1 MNPVLPIVMIVLC
14 AIAGAV
20 AFFYLK
26 RPIQTKTNQI
36 SEKQKTAQE
45 FVNVK
50 DIHDNFLYTRDGQI
64 IAYIKIHP
72 ISIDLFSDSEK
83 EQISKV
89 LTAELSSVQKP
100 FKFLAVSRPV
110 DITPLVN
117 EYQSLLSETTDQKQ
131 KELLRNEIMEISNFA
146 TSGEVIERNF
156 FIMLWSRYREGI
168 ESDLIKECKE
178 MIQKFESVNISSDII
193 KEQEIVRLCNLINNP
208 AYTHIENMD
217 I

>member
-1 MNPVLPIVMIVLC
+1 MDTT
-14 AIAGAV
+14 A
-20 AFFYLK
+20 
-26 RPIQTKTNQI
+26 I
-36 SEKQKTAQE
+36 SENKGW
-45 FVNVK
+45 VK
-50 DIHDNFLYTRDGQI
+50 IYRKLLDN
-64 IAYIKIHP
+64 P
-72 ISIDLFSDSEK
+72 ISKKPNYLSIFIYLLLKVNHKDNDIILEGKKTIIKRGQFLTSIFSIPEFFN
-83 EQISKV
+83 
-89 LTAELSSVQKP
+89 LSTST
-100 FKFLAVSRPV
+100 VSRILKYLETERIIEKLSTNKYSL
-110 DITPLVN
+110 ITVLN
-117 EYQSLLSETTDQKQ
+117 YNLYQDPESIFENKSKTDQKQ

-208 AYTHIENMD
+208 ADTHIENMD

>member
-1 MNPVLPIVMIVLC
+1 MNPVLPIIMIVLC
-14 AIAGAV
+14 VIAGAV
-20 AFFYLK
+20 AFFFLR
-26 RPIQTKTNQI
+26 RPVQAKSNQI

-156 FIMLWSRYREGI
+156 FIMVWSRYREGV
-168 ESDLIKECKE
+168 ESDLIKESKE
-178 MIQKFESVNISSDII
+178 MILKFESVNISSDII

-208 AYTHIENMD
+208 AT
-217 I
+217 

>member
-1 MNPVLPIVMIVLC
+1 MNPVLPIIMILLC

-20 AFFYLK
+20 ALFFLK
-26 RPIQTKTNQI
+26 RPKQLKNDQI
-36 SEKQKTAQE
+36 NENQKTAQE

-50 DIHDNFLYTRDGQI
+50 DIHDRFLYTRDGQI

-117 EYQSLLSETTDQKQ
+117 EYQSLLLETTDQKQ
-131 KELLRNEIMEISNFA
+131 KELLRHEIMEISNFA

-168 ESDLIKECKE
+168 ESDLIKECQE
-178 MIQKFESVNISSDII
+178 MIQKFESVNIHCDII
-193 KEQEIVRLCNLINNP
+193 KEQEITRLCNSINNP
-208 AYTHIENMD
+208 AYIYYE
-217 I
+217 

>member
-1 MNPVLPIVMIVLC
+1 MDPVLPIVMILLC

-20 AFFYLK
+20 AFFFLK
-26 RPIQTKTNQI
+26 RPKQLKNDQI
-36 SEKQKTAQE
+36 SENQKTAQE

-50 DIHDNFLYTRDGQI
+50 DIIDNFLYTRDGQI

-156 FIMLWSRYREGI
+156 FIMIWSPYRQGVEP
-168 ESDLIKECKE
+168 DLIKECKE